1 MVQPSSSWRTV
12 EGELAEL
19 TSDSLLGRQTA
30 GGARSREPRA
40 LTFEAPHLVIEVEV
54 VPAPAPAYS
63 TSSSLRSGR
72 DPGPPG
78 RGDQD
83 GRGDVNDR
91 FQLEDLEARPISL
104 RLHLPRAHGHHRD
117 DSSLTGRAHWS
128 HRRGLQRRP
137 RQRQRRRGE

>member
-83 GRGDVNDR
+83 GRGDVNGR

-104 RLHLPRAHGHHRD
+104 RLHLPR
-117 DSSLTGRAHWS
+117 
-128 HRRGLQRRP
+128 RP
-137 RQRQRRRGE
+137 RSPPRRFVPDRPGALEPPPRPSAPASTAPKAAR